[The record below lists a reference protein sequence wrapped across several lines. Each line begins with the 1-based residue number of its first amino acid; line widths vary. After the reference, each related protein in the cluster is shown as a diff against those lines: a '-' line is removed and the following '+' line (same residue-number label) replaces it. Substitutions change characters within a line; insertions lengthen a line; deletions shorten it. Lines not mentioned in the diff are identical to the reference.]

1 MLKNTPNTPE
11 EALAEW
17 RNENAKQIDAAVK
30 LLRPESR
37 YDVET
42 ALIEM
47 KYEYRQL
54 RIGFI
59 DKHKPAKLA
68 ARDLAKALER
78 VQRLMKNKDLPIQ
91 LHLGLPD
98 EAIEK
103 TLEACKKIATT
114 PSRKIP
120 RKKAELKRLA
130 IRKAAACMSKHP
142 IKRDNASV
150 RSTLVGLST
159 ILWVVTVSEKG
170 TGQGSVYGDP
180 KANLTSQCAAFLR
193 EARKAK

>member
-17 RNENAKQIDAAVK
+17 RNENAKQIDSAVK

-59 DKHKPAKLA
+59 DKQKPAKLA

-78 VQRLMKNKDLPIQ
+78 VQRLIKNKDLPIQ
-91 LHLGLPD
+91 LHLGFPHQ
-98 EAIEK
+98 AIEK
-103 TLEACKKIATT
+103 TLEPCKKFPPT
-114 PSRKIP
+114 PS
-120 RKKAELKRLA
+120 
-130 IRKAAACMSKHP
+130 SKNP
-142 IKRDNASV
+142 PNK
-150 RSTLVGLST
+150 
-159 ILWVVTVSEKG
+159 
-170 TGQGSVYGDP
+170 P
-180 KANLTSQCAAFLR
+180 KL
-193 EARKAK
+193 

>member
-78 VQRLMKNKDLPIQ
+78 VQRLMKNKDLPIR
-91 LHLGLPD
+91 LHLGFPD

-114 PSRKIP
+114 CVYRK
-120 RKKAELKRLA
+120 LKLGR
-130 IRKAAACMSKHP
+130 SGGE
-142 IKRDNASV
+142 V
-150 RSTLVGLST
+150 R
-159 ILWVVTVSEKG
+159 
-170 TGQGSVYGDP
+170 QGWHVI
-180 KANLTSQCAAFLR
+180 
-193 EARKAK
+193 

>member
-1 MLKNTPNTPE
+1 
-11 EALAEW
+11 
-17 RNENAKQIDAAVK
+17 
-30 LLRPESR
+30 
-37 YDVET
+37 
-42 ALIEM
+42 
-47 KYEYRQL
+47 
-54 RIGFI
+54 
-59 DKHKPAKLA
+59 
-68 ARDLAKALER
+68 
-78 VQRLMKNKDLPIQ
+78 MKNKDFPIQ
-91 LHLGLPD
+91 LLLGFPD
-98 EAIEK
+98 EAIER

-170 TGQGSVYGDP
+170 TQRKDGYGLMNVGSKDDIQGTDRAFPESFLASSVIFCERECEMG
-180 KANLTSQCAAFLR
+180 LLR
-193 EARKAK
+193 G